1 MKKNILLLVLAVMLF
16 EPSFGQVSKE
26 SYEKAVDML
35 NYQSVY
41 YSLSVLSPTSGVTA
55 KFKTNCNCE
64 NNPAFEKIKSSIP
77 ATEPKTLEI
86 SNEIQELKS
95 QDISAFDQSRA
106 LDFLLNASFSKSTI
120 LKDFKS
126 QLEQKEK
133 LTDFTANIG
142 QKLESLLQESIQANT
157 SNQKETEN
165 NLSNIEQRVQAL
177 ESQPKPPKE
186 RSGFLGSFSD
196 YLVLL
201 AIVLGVFGL
210 FLSLRKRDNYEEL
223 LFRILESRRLKDM
236 IHSQNNSTSSGMR
249 HNNSNSSEIR
259 DMQGRIR
266 DLESQI
272 NRLNNDIEKLKQPK
286 STYPSSPSASNQ
298 EVRQSEPK
306 TEILFLSTPNSD
318 GSFNESSA
326 SNTYKEGASIYRL
339 MKTGNSNANF
349 QIDEKETSIKL
360 ALQYPDK
367 NIDPVCDA
375 ENAFNPRANRISTIK
390 MGEAELQNGK
400 WIINSKAVI
409 RYED

>member
-1 MKKNILLLVLAVMLF
+1 MKRTILLLVLAVMLF
-16 EPSFGQVSKE
+16 EPSFGQVSRE
-26 SYEKAVDML
+26 SYEKAVDIL
-35 NYQSVY
+35 NCQSVY

-64 NNPAFEKIKSSIP
+64 NNPVFEKIKSSIP
-77 ATEPKTLEI
+77 ETELKTIEI
-86 SNEIQELKS
+86 SSEIQELKS

-106 LDFLLNASFSKSTI
+106 LDFLLNASFNKSKI
-120 LKDFKS
+120 LKDFRN
-126 QLEQKEK
+126 QLDQKRK
-133 LTDFTANIG
+133 LSDYKANLT
-142 QKLESLLQESIQANT
+142 QLLEGVLQENIQANT
-157 SNQKETEN
+157 SNQNESESK
-165 NLSNIEQRVQAL
+165 LSAL
-177 ESQPKPPKE
+177 ESRIQIIEQNQSVKEEKP
-186 RSGFLGSFSD
+186 GIFGGFSD

-201 AIVLGVFGL
+201 AIILSILGL
-210 FLSLRKRDNYEEL
+210 FLALRKRDNYEEL
-223 LFRILESRRLKDM
+223 MPRILNSDRLKDL
-236 IHSQNNSTSSGMR
+236 IRSQNSPTRVSQNNQSI
-249 HNNSNSSEIR
+249 NSDLRAAN
-259 DMQGRIR
+259 DRIG
-266 DLESQI
+266 DLDYQI
-272 NRLNNDIEKLKQPK
+272 KVLKEKVEELTKEKSKQQTNQF
-286 STYPSSPSASNQ
+286 SQ
-298 EVRQSEPK
+298 EVRQPESK

-326 SNTYKEGASIYRL
+326 SNTYKDGASIYRL
-339 MKTGNSNANF
+339 IKTGNSNANF

>member
-1 MKKNILLLVLAVMLF
+1 MKKYILLLVLSIILY
-16 EPSFGQVSKE
+16 ESSFGQVTKE
-26 SYEKAVDML
+26 SYEKAVDIL

-55 KFKTNCNCE
+55 NFKANCNCK
-64 NNPAFEKIKSSIP
+64 NKPVFEKIKSSIP
-77 ATEPKTLEI
+77 ETELKTIEI
-86 SNEIQELKS
+86 SNKIQELKS

-106 LDFLLNASFSKSTI
+106 LNFLLNASFNESEV

-126 QLEQKEK
+126 QLDQKGKLSDYKANLTQQLEGVLQENIPVNTTSQKESESK
-133 LTDFTANIG
+133 LSAIDDRVRKIE
-142 QKLESLLQESIQANT
+142 K
-157 SNQKETEN
+157 NQNSKEE
-165 NLSNIEQRVQAL
+165 
-177 ESQPKPPKE
+177 K
-186 RSGFLGSFSD
+186 SGIFGGFSD
-196 YLVLL
+196 YLVIL
-201 AIVLGVFGL
+201 AVVLGILGL
-210 FLSLRKRDNYEEL
+210 FLALRKRDNYEEL
-223 LFRILESRRLKDM
+223 LPRILESRRLKDL
-236 IHSQNNSTSSGMR
+236 IHSQINSTNSGMRNNNSTY
-249 HNNSNSSEIR
+249 SEIR

-266 DLESQI
+266 DLEALIQ
-272 NRLNNDIEKLKQPK
+272 RLNSDIEKLKQPR
-286 STYPSSPSASNQ
+286 STYPSSPSTSNQ
-298 EVRQSEPK
+298 EVRQPEPK

-326 SNTYKEGASIYRL
+326 STTYKDGASIYRL

-375 ENAFNPRANRISTIK
+375 ENAFNPRSNRISTIK

>member
-1 MKKNILLLVLAVMLF
+1 MKKNILLLVLAVILF
-16 EPSFGQVSKE
+16 EPSFGQVTRE

-77 ATEPKTLEI
+77 EKESRTIEI
-86 SNEIQELKS
+86 ANEIQELKS
-95 QDISAFDQSRA
+95 QDISTFNKSRA
-106 LDFLLNASFSKSTI
+106 LDFLLNSTFDESA
-120 LKDFKS
+120 LLNDFKS
-126 QLEQKEK
+126 ELNKKGKLSDYKANLTQQLEGVLQENIQENTSSQKESESK
-133 LTDFTANIG
+133 LSAIDDRI
-142 QKLESLLQESIQANT
+142 
-157 SNQKETEN
+157 
-165 NLSNIEQRVQAL
+165 RAL
-177 ESQPKPPKE
+177 ETSPNPPREK
-186 RSGFLGSFSD
+186 SGFLGGFSD

-201 AIVLGVFGL
+201 AISLGILGL
-210 FLSLRKRDNYEEL
+210 FLALRRKDNYEEL
-223 LFRILESRRLKDM
+223 LHRILESRRLKDM
-236 IHSQNNSTSSGMR
+236 INSQNNSTSIGTR
-249 HNNSNSSEIR
+249 HSNSTSSEIR
-259 DMQGRIR
+259 DMQERIR
-266 DLESQI
+266 DLEAQI
-272 NRLNNDIEKLKQPK
+272 NKLNNQIQTLTESNPIKSAPLPYQEIRSPEPK
-286 STYPSSPSASNQ
+286 SET
-298 EVRQSEPK
+298 
-306 TEILFLSTPNSD
+306 LFLSTPNSD

-326 SNTYKEGASIYRL
+326 SNTYKDGASIYRFI
-339 MKTGNSNANF
+339 KTGSVNAKF

-390 MGEAELQNGK
+390 MGEAELQNAK

>member
-1 MKKNILLLVLAVMLF
+1 MRKNILLLVLAVMLF
-16 EPSFGQVSKE
+16 KPSFGQVTKE
-26 SYEKAVDML
+26 SYEQAVDIL

-77 ATEPKTLEI
+77 ETEPKTIEI
-86 SNEIQELKS
+86 SNEIQELKN

-106 LDFLLNASFSKSTI
+106 LDFLLNASFNESTI
-120 LKDFKS
+120 LKDFRS
-126 QLEQKEK
+126 QLEQKRK
-133 LTDFTANIG
+133 LSDYTENIK
-142 QKLESLLQESIQANT
+142 QKLGAVLQEGIPVNT
-157 SNQKETEN
+157 TSQKESDN
-165 NLSNIEQRVQAL
+165 KLSDFDDRIRAL
-177 ESQPKPPKE
+177 ETSPNPPSEK
-186 RSGFLGSFSD
+186 SGLLGGLRD

-201 AIVLGVFGL
+201 AIILGILGL
-210 FLSLRKRDNYEEL
+210 FLALRKKDNYEEL
-223 LFRILESRRLKDM
+223 LPRILESRRLKDM
-236 IHSQNNSTSSGMR
+236 LQS
-249 HNNSNSSEIR
+249 HNNSRQSPQSNNYNSSEIR

-272 NRLNNDIEKLKQPK
+272 NRLNNDIEKLKQAK
-286 STYPSSPSASNQ
+286 STYPSSPSTSNQ
-298 EVRQSEPK
+298 EIRQTEPR

-326 SNTYKEGASIYRL
+326 SNTYKDGASIYRL
-339 MKTGNSNANF
+339 MKTGSVNAKF

-400 WIINSKAVI
+400 WIINSKAII

>member
-1 MKKNILLLVLAVMLF
+1 MKRHILLLVTSLF
-16 EPSFGQVSKE
+16 ICGQSFGQVSKE
-26 SYEKAVDML
+26 SYEKAVDIL
-35 NYQSVY
+35 NYQSVF

-55 KFKTNCNCE
+55 NFKTNCNCE

-77 ATEPKTLEI
+77 ATESKTIEI
-86 SNEIQELKS
+86 SNEIQEFKS

-106 LDFLLNASFSKSTI
+106 LDFLLNASFNASTI

-126 QLEQKEK
+126 QLEQKGK
-133 LTDFTANIG
+133 LSDYTGNIKL
-142 QKLESLLQESIQANT
+142 KLEGVLQENIPV
-157 SNQKETEN
+157 SNSSQKESDN
-165 NLSNIEQRVQAL
+165 KLSDFNDRIRAL
-177 ESQPKPPKE
+177 ETSQNPPREK
-186 RSGFLGSFSD
+186 SGLLGGFSD

-201 AIVLGVFGL
+201 AISLGILGL
-210 FLSLRKRDNYEEL
+210 FLALRKKDNYEEL
-223 LFRILESRRLKDM
+223 LHRILESRRLKDM
-236 IHSQNNSTSSGMR
+236 INSQNNSTSIGMR
-249 HNNSNSSEIR
+249 HSNSTSSEIR

-266 DLESQI
+266 DLEAQI
-272 NRLNNDIEKLKQPK
+272 NKLNSDIEKLKQPK
-286 STYPSSPSASNQ
+286 STYPSSPSNSNQ
-298 EVRQSEPK
+298 EVRQPEPK

-326 SNTYKEGASIYRL
+326 SNTYKDGASIYRL
-339 MKTGNSNANF
+339 MKTGNANAKF

-409 RYED
+409 RYEG

>member
-1 MKKNILLLVLAVMLF
+1 MLF
-16 EPSFGQVSKE
+16 EPSFGQVTKE
-26 SYEKAVDML
+26 SYEKAVDLL

-55 KFKTNCNCE
+55 KFKTDCNCE

-77 ATEPKTLEI
+77 ETELKTIEI

-106 LDFLLNASFSKSTI
+106 LDFLLNASFNESTI
-120 LKDFKS
+120 LKDFRN
-126 QLEQKEK
+126 QLEQKGK
-133 LTDFTANIG
+133 LSDYKANLT
-142 QKLESLLQESIQANT
+142 QQLEGILQENIQANT
-157 SNQKETEN
+157 SSKNESESM
-165 NLSNIEQRVQAL
+165 LSAL
-177 ESQPKPPKE
+177 ESRIQIIEQNQNVKEEKP
-186 RSGFLGSFSD
+186 GIFGGFSD

-201 AIVLGVFGL
+201 AIVLGISGL
-210 FLSLRKRDNYEEL
+210 SLALRKRDNYEEL
-223 LFRILESRRLKDM
+223 LHRILENRRLKDM
-236 IHSQNNSTSSGMR
+236 IHSQSNSTSSGMR
-249 HNNSNSSEIR
+249 HNNSTSSEIR

-272 NRLNNDIEKLKQPK
+272 NRLNNDIEKIKQPK
-286 STYPSSPSASNQ
+286 STYPISPSTSNQ
-298 EVRQSEPK
+298 EVRQPEPK

-326 SNTYKEGASIYRL
+326 SNTYKDGASIYRL
-339 MKTGNSNANF
+339 MKTGSANAKF
-349 QIDEKETSIKL
+349 QIDEKETSTKL

>member
-1 MKKNILLLVLAVMLF
+1 MKKNILFLVLAVILF
-16 EPSFGQVSKE
+16 EPSFGQVTKE
-26 SYEKAVDML
+26 SYEKAVDNL

-41 YSLSVLSPTSGVTA
+41 YSLSVLSSTSGVTA

-77 ATEPKTLEI
+77 ETEPNTIKI

-106 LDFLLNASFSKSTI
+106 LDFLLNASFNESTI
-120 LKDFKS
+120 LKDFKG
-126 QLEQKEK
+126 QLEQKGK
-133 LTDFTANIG
+133 LSDYTGNIKL
-142 QKLESLLQESIQANT
+142 KLEGVLQENIQENT
-157 SNQKETEN
+157 SNQKESDNKLT
-165 NLSNIEQRVQAL
+165 SFDDRIRAL
-177 ESQPKPPKE
+177 ETCPNPPREK
-186 RSGFLGSFSD
+186 SGLFGSFSD

-201 AIVLGVFGL
+201 AIVLSILGL
-210 FLSLRKRDNYEEL
+210 FLALRKRDNYEEL
-223 LFRILESRRLKDM
+223 LPRILESRRLNDM
-236 IHSQNNSTSSGMR
+236 IHSQNNSTNSGMR
-249 HNNSNSSEIR
+249 HNHSTSSEIK

-286 STYPSSPSASNQ
+286 STYASNPSTSNQ
-298 EVRQSEPK
+298 EVRQPEPK

-326 SNTYKEGASIYRL
+326 SNTYKDGASIYRL
-339 MKTGNSNANF
+339 MKTGSANAKF

-400 WIINSKAVI
+400 WIIKSKAVI

>member
-1 MKKNILLLVLAVMLF
+1 MKRHILLLVTSLF
-16 EPSFGQVSKE
+16 ICGQSFGQVSKE
-26 SYEKAVDML
+26 SYEKAVDIL
-35 NYQSVY
+35 NYQSVF

-55 KFKTNCNCE
+55 NFKTNCNCE

-77 ATEPKTLEI
+77 ATESKTIEI

-106 LDFLLNASFSKSTI
+106 LDFLLNASFNASTI

-126 QLEQKEK
+126 QLEQKGK
-133 LTDFTANIG
+133 LSDYTGNIKL
-142 QKLESLLQESIQANT
+142 KLEGVLQENIPV
-157 SNQKETEN
+157 SNSSQKESDN
-165 NLSNIEQRVQAL
+165 KLSDFNDRIRAL
-177 ESQPKPPKE
+177 ETSQNPPREK
-186 RSGFLGSFSD
+186 SGLLGGFSD

-201 AIVLGVFGL
+201 AISLGILGL
-210 FLSLRKRDNYEEL
+210 FLALRKKDNYEEL
-223 LFRILESRRLKDM
+223 LHRILESRRLKDM
-236 IHSQNNSTSSGMR
+236 INSQNNSTSIGMR
-249 HNNSNSSEIR
+249 HSNSTSSEIR

-266 DLESQI
+266 DLEAQI
-272 NRLNNDIEKLKQPK
+272 NKLNNQIQTLTESNPIKSAPLPYQEIRSPEPK
-286 STYPSSPSASNQ
+286 SET
-298 EVRQSEPK
+298 
-306 TEILFLSTPNSD
+306 LFLSTPNSD

-326 SNTYKEGASIYRL
+326 SNTYKDGASIYRL
-339 MKTGNSNANF
+339 IKTGSVNAKF

>member
-1 MKKNILLLVLAVMLF
+1 MKKNILLLVLAVILF
-16 EPSFGQVSKE
+16 EPSFGQVTRE
-26 SYEKAVDML
+26 SYEKAVDMF

-55 KFKTNCNCE
+55 NFKTNCNCE

-77 ATEPKTLEI
+77 EKEQKTIEI

-126 QLEQKEK
+126 QLDQREKLSDYKANLTQQLEGILQENIQVNTSSQKESETK
-133 LTDFTANIG
+133 LSDFDDRIRR
-142 QKLESLLQESIQANT
+142 I
-157 SNQKETEN
+157 EN
-165 NLSNIEQRVQAL
+165 NQN
-177 ESQPKPPKE
+177 SQEEK
-186 RSGFLGSFSD
+186 SGVLGGFSD

-201 AIVLGVFGL
+201 AIILGILGL
-210 FLSLRKRDNYEEL
+210 FLALRKRDNYEEL
-223 LFRILESRRLKDM
+223 LPRILESRRLKDM
-236 IHSQNNSTSSGMR
+236 IQSQNNSTSSGTR
-249 HNNSNSSEIR
+249 HNNSTSSEIR
-259 DMQGRIR
+259 DIQGRIR

-286 STYPSSPSASNQ
+286 STYPSSPSNSNQ
-298 EVRQSEPK
+298 EVRQPEPK

-326 SNTYKEGASIYRL
+326 SNTYKDGASIYRL
-339 MKTGNSNANF
+339 MNTGSANAKF

>member
-16 EPSFGQVSKE
+16 KPSFGQVSKE
-26 SYEKAVDML
+26 TYEQAVDIL

-64 NNPAFEKIKSSIP
+64 NNPAFEQIKSSIP
-77 ATEPKTLEI
+77 ETEPKTIEI
-86 SNEIQELKS
+86 SNKIQELKN
-95 QDISAFDQSRA
+95 QDISAFDQTRA
-106 LDFLLNASFSKSTI
+106 LDFLLNASFNESTI

-126 QLEQKEK
+126 QLEQKRKFSDYTE
-133 LTDFTANIG
+133 NIK
-142 QKLESLLQESIQANT
+142 QKLGAVLQEGIPVNT
-157 SNQKETEN
+157 TSQKESDN
-165 NLSNIEQRVQAL
+165 KLSDFDDRIRAL
-177 ESQPKPPKE
+177 ETIPNPPSEK
-186 RSGFLGSFSD
+186 SGLLGGLTD

-201 AIVLGVFGL
+201 AIILGVLAL
-210 FLSLRKRDNYEEL
+210 FLALRKKDNYEEL
-223 LFRILESRRLKDM
+223 LPRILESRRLKDM
-236 IHSQNNSTSSGMR
+236 LQS
-249 HNNSNSSEIR
+249 HNNSKQSPQSNNYNSSEIR

-272 NRLNNDIEKLKQPK
+272 NRLNNDIEKLKQVK
-286 STYPSSPSASNQ
+286 STYSSSPSTSNQ
-298 EVRQSEPK
+298 EIRQTEPK

-326 SNTYKEGASIYRL
+326 SNTYKDGASIYRL
-339 MKTGNSNANF
+339 MKTGSVNAKF

-400 WIINSKAVI
+400 WIINSKAII

>member
-26 SYEKAVDML
+26 SYEKAVDII
-35 NYQSVY
+35 NYQSIY

-55 KFKTNCNCE
+55 KFKSNCNCE
-64 NNPAFEKIKSSIP
+64 NNPTFEKIKSSIP
-77 ATEPKTLEI
+77 ETELKTIEI
-86 SNEIQELKS
+86 SNKIQELKS

-106 LDFLLNASFSKSTI
+106 LNFLLNASFNESEV

-126 QLEQKEK
+126 QLDQKEK
-133 LTDFTANIG
+133 LSDYKANLA
-142 QKLESLLQESIQANT
+142 QQLEGVLQENIPVNT
-157 SNQKETEN
+157 TSQKESESK
-165 NLSNIEQRVQAL
+165 LSAIDDRVRTIEKNQNSK
-177 ESQPKPPKE
+177 EE
-186 RSGFLGSFSD
+186 RSGIFGGFSD
-196 YLVLL
+196 YLILL
-201 AIVLGVFGL
+201 AIVLGILGL
-210 FLSLRKRDNYEEL
+210 ILALKKRDNYEEL
-223 LFRILESRRLKDM
+223 LPRILESRRLKDM
-236 IHSQNNSTSSGMR
+236 IHSQSNSSNSRMR
-249 HNNSNSSEIR
+249 HNNSTSSEIR

-272 NRLNNDIEKLKQPK
+272 KRLNNDIEKLKQPR
-286 STYPSSPSASNQ
+286 STYPSSPSTSNQ
-298 EVRQSEPK
+298 EVRPPEPK

-326 SNTYKEGASIYRL
+326 SNTYKDGASIYRL